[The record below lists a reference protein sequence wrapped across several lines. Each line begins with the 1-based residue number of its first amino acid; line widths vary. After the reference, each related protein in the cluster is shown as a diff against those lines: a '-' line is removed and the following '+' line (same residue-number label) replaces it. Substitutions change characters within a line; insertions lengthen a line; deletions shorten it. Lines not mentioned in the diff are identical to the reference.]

1 MADYSYCEY
10 SNNGNDQ
17 LVNRLNHTSLSIY
30 NNDPIESSLNVV
42 CVHINPSHFQTRTRL
57 TKNFIEVMNRTPN
70 VTLYIGELV
79 YGDDAYEVTDKNN
92 TKHLQLRTSRD
103 NLLWHKESLLNL
115 VIQKCLPENWKAV
128 AWVDADLFFDNGVDW
143 AMHTL
148 KILNGYKDVV
158 QLFNMALDLDKDG
171 NTMNAYHSFCYNI
184 ANRNKM
190 YRSSPSFS
198 HTGYGWSCT
207 RKFYDTCMK
216 GLLDICILG
225 SGDYVMAL
233 SFINKDTTYYSEN
246 YKKLIDEF
254 KERCKYCR
262 IGYIPVLISH
272 FYHGSKS
279 SRGYDTRWKYLQ
291 KYKYDPITMISRDRN
306 GLIIPNK
313 NFPKGLR
320 NYMTKYF
327 NDRQEDR

>member
-148 KILNGYKDVV
+148 KILNGYISYLKKAKD
-158 QLFNMALDLDKDG
+158 
-171 NTMNAYHSFCYNI
+171 
-184 ANRNKM
+184 
-190 YRSSPSFS
+190 SSK
-198 HTGYGWSCT
+198 T
-207 RKFYDTCMK
+207 
-216 GLLDICILG
+216 
-225 SGDYVMAL
+225 
-233 SFINKDTTYYSEN
+233 
-246 YKKLIDEF
+246 
-254 KERCKYCR
+254 
-262 IGYIPVLISH
+262 
-272 FYHGSKS
+272 
-279 SRGYDTRWKYLQ
+279 
-291 KYKYDPITMISRDRN
+291 
-306 GLIIPNK
+306 
-313 NFPKGLR
+313 
-320 NYMTKYF
+320 
-327 NDRQEDR
+327 